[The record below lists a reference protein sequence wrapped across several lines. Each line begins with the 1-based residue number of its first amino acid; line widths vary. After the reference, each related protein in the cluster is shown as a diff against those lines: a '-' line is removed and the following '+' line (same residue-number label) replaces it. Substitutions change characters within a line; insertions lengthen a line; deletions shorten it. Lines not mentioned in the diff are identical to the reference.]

1 MIKLKEKLNEN
12 KDKWLVMWPTMI
24 GFLQKIKILLDFKLI
39 HIH

>member
-1 MIKLKEKLNEN
+1 MIKLREKLNEN
-12 KDKWLVMWPTMI
+12 NEKWLVMLLTMI